1 MKQLNNFDLSSD
13 KNSYG
18 YTPAEQRKFNTRG
31 LVYLIMFSLLYCCI
45 YCMRQNFTY
54 GGQYIMEGLK
64 LTKGEIGILT
74 STLFWTYGIG
84 HLVNGRL
91 SEKVGPPK
99 FIILAVVLSFLCNM
113 CMGLTESL
121 VAMAIIWG
129 FNGYF
134 QSMAWT
140 SGLSVL
146 TNWYPSE
153 RRGFAVGFAHAFSGF
168 GAAISSLMIV
178 AAVTLSDKLSLG
190 LGWRAV
196 FLLPGLLPITVL
208 VFYFF
213 FAKTSPEK
221 VGLRPYVEKDAEKN
235 EAEDEMKALVKE
247 KGVLYPYLHLI
258 RNPRFLVFVFVAF
271 FTGVARYGMTQ
282 WVPYYFS
289 EIYSVSVES
298 SLLGSLALPVG
309 MAVGTF
315 IVPVLTDK
323 FCPKNRMPAVILSA
337 ALAAVSIVGFLFLNP
352 TDPVQL
358 VLIQILLFLAGF
370 GIYAV
375 DGIAFT
381 YACDIGGR
389 VFSATAS
396 GILDFAVY
404 MGAAVQSI
412 VYGFVF
418 DLNPLMVFVTMIA
431 FLAINALLA
440 VPFSLRKKA
449 A

>member
-1 MKQLNNFDLSSD
+1 MNKQENQSE
-13 KNSYG
+13 KWTYG
-18 YTPAEQRKFNTRG
+18 YTPAEKKKFDTRG
-31 LVYLIMFSLLYCCI
+31 LIYLIMFSLLYCCL

-54 GGQYIMEGLK
+54 GGLYIQEGLGFD
-64 LTKGEIGILT
+64 KGQIGILT

-84 HLVNGRL
+84 HLINGRL
-91 SEKVGPPK
+91 SERVGPPK
-99 FIILAVVLSFLCNM
+99 FIICAVVFSFICNM

-129 FNGYF
+129 CNGYF

-146 TNWYPSE
+146 TNWYPSD

-168 GAAISSLMIV
+168 GAALSSAVIV
-178 AAVTLSDKLSLG
+178 AAVTLSSTLGLG

-196 FLLPGLLPITVL
+196 FLLPGLLPIVMLAVYLL
-208 VFYFF
+208 V
-213 FAKTSPEK
+213 AKSSPEK
-221 VGLRPYVEKDAEKN
+221 IGLRPYVEKDAEKN

-282 WVPYYFS
+282 WVPFYFA
-289 EIYSVSVES
+289 EIYDVSVEA

-309 MAVGTF
+309 MAIGTF
-315 IVPVLTDK
+315 VVPVLTDK

-337 ALAAVSIVGFLFLNP
+337 ALAAAAILGFLFLNP
-352 TDPVQL
+352 NDPVQL
-358 VLIQILLFLAGF
+358 VLIQILLFIAGF

-418 DLNPLMVFVTMIA
+418 DMNASMVFVTMIA
-431 FLAINALLA
+431 FLAINAALA
-440 VPFSLRKKA
+440 IPFSLKKKA
-449 A
+449 VS

>member
-1 MKQLNNFDLSSD
+1 MEKWN
-13 KNSYG
+13 YG
-18 YTPAEQRKFNTRG
+18 YTPEQKKKFDTRG
-31 LVYLIMFSLLYCCI
+31 LIYLIMFSLLYCCI

-54 GGQYIMEGLK
+54 GGLYIQEGLGFD
-64 LTKGEIGILT
+64 KGQIGILT

-91 SEKVGPPK
+91 SERVGPPK
-99 FIILAVVLSFLCNM
+99 FIILAVILSFACNVL
-113 CMGLTESL
+113 MGIVEAHASFTIVVL
-121 VAMAIIWG
+121 AIIWG

-168 GAAISSLMIV
+168 GAALSSVVIV
-178 AAVTLSDKLSLG
+178 AAVALANSLNLG

-196 FLLPGLLPITVL
+196 FLLPGLLPIAML
-208 VFYFF
+208 VFYLI
-213 FAKTSPEK
+213 FAKSSPEK
-221 VGLRPYVEKDAEKN
+221 VGLPAYVEKDAQKN
-235 EAEDEMKALVKE
+235 EAEDAMKALVKE

-282 WVPYYFS
+282 WVPYYFA
-289 EIYSVSVES
+289 EMYEVSVES

-315 IVPVLTDK
+315 VVPVLTDK

-337 ALAAVSIVGFLFLNP
+337 ALAAAAILGFLFLNP
-352 TDPVQL
+352 NDPVQL
-358 VLIQILLFLAGF
+358 VAIQILRFIAGF

-418 DLNPLMVFVTMIA
+418 DLNASMVFITMIV
-431 FLAINALLA
+431 FLAINAGLA
-440 VPFSLRKKA
+440 VPFSFKKKA
-449 A
+449 KA

>member
-1 MKQLNNFDLSSD
+1 MNQTQPSEKWT
-13 KNSYG
+13 YG
-18 YTPAEQRKFNTRG
+18 YTPEQKKKFDTRG
-31 LVYLIMFSLLYCCI
+31 LIYLVMFSLLYCCL

-54 GGQYIMEGLK
+54 GGLYIQEGLGFDK
-64 LTKGEIGILT
+64 AQIGILT

-91 SEKVGPPK
+91 SERVGPPK
-99 FIILAVVLSFLCNM
+99 FIICAVIFSFICNM
-113 CMGLTESL
+113 FMGLTESL

-168 GAAISSLMIV
+168 GAALSSAVIV
-178 AAVTLSDKLSLG
+178 AAVTLSSSLNLG

-196 FLLPGLLPITVL
+196 FLLPGLLPIAML
-208 VFYFF
+208 VVYFF
-213 FAKTSPEK
+213 VAKPSPEK
-221 VGLRPYVEKDAEKN
+221 VGLPAYVEKDAKKN

-282 WVPYYFS
+282 WVPYYFA
-289 EIYSVSVES
+289 EIYDVSVEA

-309 MAVGTF
+309 MAIGTF
-315 IVPVLTDK
+315 VVPVLTDK

-337 ALAAVSIVGFLFLNP
+337 ALAAAAILGFLFLNP
-352 TDPVQL
+352 NDPVQL
-358 VLIQILLFLAGF
+358 VAIQILLFIAGF

-418 DLNPLMVFVTMIA
+418 DLNASMVFITMIV
-431 FLAINALLA
+431 FLAINAGLA
-440 VPFSLRKKA
+440 VPFSFKKKA
-449 A
+449 KA